1 MGANKPAWAAAVVR
15 VTSGAAGSS
24 GVSEISGIT
33 WQPASN
39 KAEEINKVARN
50 IAVSWLALGA

>member
-1 MGANKPAWAAAVVR
+1 VVR
-15 VTSGAAGSS
+15 VTSGAVGAWDA
-24 GVSEISGIT
+24 SGIT
-33 WQPASN
+33 WQPAST